1 MIPNMSIWTCR
12 RRFALESMTQEIM
25 SEILMKMP
33 KLVENWKNYSPD
45 MKVILF
51 NDFKVRIY
59 CVNNIFNL
67 YLMILRVRIYH
78 FNIYINEFI

>member
-1 MIPNMSIWTCR
+1 
-12 RRFALESMTQEIM
+12 MTQEIM

>member
-1 MIPNMSIWTCR
+1 
-12 RRFALESMTQEIM
+12 MTREIM

-78 FNIYINEFI
+78 FNMYIDEFI

>member
-1 MIPNMSIWTCR
+1 
-12 RRFALESMTQEIM
+12 MTREIM

>member
-1 MIPNMSIWTCR
+1 
-12 RRFALESMTQEIM
+12 M
-25 SEILMKMP
+25 SEKLMKMP

-67 YLMILRVRIYH
+67 YLMILRIRIYH

>member
-1 MIPNMSIWTCR
+1 
-12 RRFALESMTQEIM
+12 M

>member
-1 MIPNMSIWTCR
+1 
-12 RRFALESMTQEIM
+12 MTQEIM
-25 SEILMKMP
+25 SEKLMKMP

-67 YLMILRVRIYH
+67 YLMILRIRIYH